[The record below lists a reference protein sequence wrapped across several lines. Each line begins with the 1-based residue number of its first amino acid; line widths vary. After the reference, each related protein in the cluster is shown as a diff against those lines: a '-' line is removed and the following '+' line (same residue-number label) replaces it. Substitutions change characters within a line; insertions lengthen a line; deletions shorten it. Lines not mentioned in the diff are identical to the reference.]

1 MAIMVEKPT
10 RPGSPLRGPQGR
22 MKEVLFEMQ
31 RHGNIL
37 RVVAIDPVTGTEV
50 IMVADPRQSMET
62 IKRLAARK
70 LLYVLEKNRAK
81 AGQKSDPS
89 RF

>member
-10 RPGSPLRGPQGR
+10 RPGSPVNRQ
-22 MKEVLFEMQ
+22 MKEVLFEVQ

-37 RVVAIDPVTGTEV
+37 RIVAIDPVTGTEV
-50 IMVADPRQSMET
+50 IMIADPRQSMEI

-70 LLYVLEKNRAK
+70 LLYVMEKNRAK
-81 AGQKSDPS
+81 AEQKNDPH

>member
-10 RPGSPLRGPQGR
+10 RPGSPVDRQ
-22 MKEVLFEMQ
+22 MKEVLFEVQ

-50 IMVADPRQSMET
+50 IMIADPRQSMEI

-81 AGQKSDPS
+81 AGQKNDPH

>member
-10 RPGSPLRGPQGR
+10 RPGPPVRSPRGP

-50 IMVADPRQSMET
+50 IMIADPRQSMEI
-62 IKRLAARK
+62 IKRLAVRK

-81 AGQKSDPS
+81 AGQKNDLT
-89 RF
+89 

>member
-1 MAIMVEKPT
+1 
-10 RPGSPLRGPQGR
+10 

-50 IMVADPRQSMET
+50 IMIADPRQSMEI
-62 IKRLAARK
+62 IKRLAVRK

-81 AGQKSDPS
+81 AGQKNDLT
-89 RF
+89 